1 MPSFFRAIWRTWEN
15 LPGLDGVQAH
25 PGWEDGRC
33 NVRLTLNPA
42 PNPSEYGRVAQAVD
56 CMARRAFRSLGG
68 IAAQA
73 RTVQAPGYTIHR
85 RPEPMTDRSPLDDL
99 PTCKSLRY
107 ARPAQ

>member
-33 NVRLTLNPA
+33 DVRLTLNPT
-42 PNPSEYGRVAQAVD
+42 PNLSEYGRVAQAVD

-73 RTVQAPGYTIHR
+73 RTVKR
-85 RPEPMTDRSPLDDL
+85 RAIQSTAAWSPRQIGALLDDL
-99 PTCKSLRY
+99 SACKSLRY